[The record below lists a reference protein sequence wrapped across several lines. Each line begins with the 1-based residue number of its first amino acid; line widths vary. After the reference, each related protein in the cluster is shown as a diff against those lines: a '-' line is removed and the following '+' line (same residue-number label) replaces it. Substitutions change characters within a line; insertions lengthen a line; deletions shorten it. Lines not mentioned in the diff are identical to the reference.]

1 MATTKMVL
9 KPGVDVEDTTT
20 LNEGRISAC
29 NLIRWF
35 AGLPEKLGG
44 WSQYPT
50 SPNFVGTCRGLF
62 GWGAFN
68 GSAYLAVGTDQRLYV
83 NTGGLLGDITPLVDT
98 TNGAPNFST
107 VISTPTVTIVDVTA
121 VATPSVGDWIH
132 LPTMVSVGGLVLQG
146 YYQVAST
153 VGVNT
158 YTITAASN
166 ATATINNAGTVPSFT
181 TVNASSTVM
190 MTLAAHGLTLGQ
202 LFTIGVST
210 TVATV
215 VINGLYA
222 VSLVVNPNSVRF
234 VAASAANAGATASEN
249 AGNSRIE
256 YLLPTGYATN
266 TAAGGWG
273 GGNWGAGD
281 WGGPNAATVTLAL
294 RYWSLDHWGED
305 LIASPRNGGIYS
317 WSPPNPVPSTVV
329 PNAPT
334 KSIAVFSLAQAQI
347 IIACGAELLGTQYPT
362 LVRWCDSGDRTAWT
376 ASATNQA
383 GSFQLP
389 SGSTIVAGLTV
400 GMTALIWTDADLW
413 SMTYQGLP
421 FIFGFNRIA
430 VNCEALSAK
439 APAVI
444 GNSVVWPSDK
454 GFFRWDGS
462 QVAPLDCTVWS
473 FMFNNLDT
481 TQSDQVCAAV
491 NTLFDEVAW
500 FFPIS
505 TSSPIYS
512 ASAPIGYVKWNF
524 SENLWDYGQ
533 SSQCQRTAWVDHSPV
548 GNPIGADTA
557 NLLQQHEVSNDANGV
572 PMVWFWRTGY
582 FDIGDGGQYARL
594 DRLDPDFLPQAAPGE
609 APQTN
614 ITIYGQDF
622 PNDTP
627 FTYGPITV
635 TQSTPYTN
643 WNIRN
648 RQLALEIGGNTMGGG
663 QRLGALRLRI
673 APTGSR

>member
-1 MATTKMVL
+1 MVL
-9 KPGVDVEDTTT
+9 KPGVDTEKTAT
-20 LNEGRISAC
+20 LAEGQIHAC

-35 AGLPEKLGG
+35 GGLPEKCGG
-44 WSQYPT
+44 WSAYP
-50 SPNFVGTCRGLF
+50 SMPAFVGTCRGLF
-62 GWGAFN
+62 GFGAFD

-83 NTGGLLGDITPLVDT
+83 NNGGNLDDITPLVDT

-107 VISTPTVTIVDVTA
+107 VIGTPTVTIIDVTA
-121 VATPSVGDWIH
+121 VATPTAGDWIH

-146 YYQVAST
+146 YYQVVSI
-153 VGVNT
+153 VGANQ

-166 ATATINNAGTVPSFT
+166 ALSTVNNGGTVPLFT
-181 TVNASSTVM
+181 TVNASSTV
-190 MTLAAHGLTLGQ
+190 TLTLLAHHLTLGQ

-215 VINGLYA
+215 VISGLYA
-222 VSLVVNPNSVRF
+222 VASVPGVNSVTF
-234 VAASAANAGATASEN
+234 VALTPANANASGSEN

-256 YLLPTGYATN
+256 YLLPSGYAVN
-266 TAAGGWG
+266 TPAGGWG
-273 GGNWGAGD
+273 AGNWGAGD
-281 WGGPNAATVTLAL
+281 WGGTNASVLDLAL

-317 WSPPNPVPSTVV
+317 WSPPNPTPAIVV
-329 PNAPT
+329 PNAPDEN
-334 KSIAVFSLAQAQI
+334 IAVFALAQAQI
-347 IIACGAELLGTQYPT
+347 IIALGAELLGTQYPT

-376 ASATNQA
+376 ATATNQA

-389 SGSTIVAGLTV
+389 SGSTIVAGLTI
-400 GMTALIWTDADLW
+400 GMGALIWTDADLW

-439 APAVI
+439 APVVV

-454 GFFRWDGS
+454 GFFRYDGS

-481 TQSDQVCAAV
+481 TQSDQVCSAL

-500 FFPIS
+500 FFPIDP
-505 TSSPIYS
+505 SSPIYS
-512 ASAPIGYVKWNF
+512 ATAPIGFCKWNF
-524 SENLWDYGQ
+524 AENLWDYGQ
-533 SSQCQRTAWVDHSPV
+533 SSQYQRTAWVDHSPV

-557 NLLQQHEVSNDANGV
+557 GLLQQHEISSDANGA

-582 FDIGDGGQYARL
+582 FDLGDGGEYMRL
-594 DRLDPDFLPQAAPGE
+594 DRIDPDFLPQALPGE
-609 APQTN
+609 TPLTKL
-614 ITIYGQDF
+614 TVYGQDF

-627 FTYGPITV
+627 SVYGPLTV
-635 TQSTPYTN
+635 SQSTPMTN
-643 WNIRN
+643 WNLRH
-648 RQLALEIGGNTMGGG
+648 RQAALEVGGDTMGGG

-673 APTGSR
+673 APTGRR